1 MHRRTNTGGHY
12 RGLCSKCFVPTITV
26 KVTPALLNEHHYY
39 LFQRREAQ
47 THTIDKQQAKIRNE
61 TLGSVNDTHSSFIG
75 PFPPEFIMHY
85 RLRLEIQE
93 VGGFLQDRMT
103 DGGIEITPSPPTGQ
117 VLAPCWGGWPKSD
130 FRPSL
135 LLTLH
140 PDSPS

>member
-93 VGGFLQDRMT
+93 VGGFLQDRKN
-103 DGGIEITPSPPTGQ
+103 D
-117 VLAPCWGGWPKSD
+117 
-130 FRPSL
+130 
-135 LLTLH
+135 
-140 PDSPS
+140 